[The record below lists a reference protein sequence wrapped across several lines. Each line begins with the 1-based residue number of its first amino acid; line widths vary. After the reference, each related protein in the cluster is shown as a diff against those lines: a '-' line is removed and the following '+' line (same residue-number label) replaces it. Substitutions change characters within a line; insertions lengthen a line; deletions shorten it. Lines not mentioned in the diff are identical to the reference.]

1 MERDA
6 EAAVFGCTAG
16 LVLNGR
22 LSFAFQEQVRQ
33 GEKLLFRQVK
43 AQEWGKISSQVF
55 G

>member
-1 MERDA
+1 MERDV
-6 EAAVFGCTAG
+6 EAAVLGCTAG

-22 LSFAFQEQVRQ
+22 LGFAVQEQVRQ

-43 AQEWGKISSQVF
+43 AREWGKISSQVF